1 MSRCDPGQDTP
12 PLSSV
17 SPRAHRGAA
26 RGPRPGRIQSKPCA
40 PVAYAGS
47 SLQGE
52 EPPCVRWAGPRVNR
66 DPRGRGPRRAPPTPL
81 PQQAASTGSRPVI
94 PTPRAT
100 LLGREAPGLSLR
112 AHLPGDQILLRRR
125 LYVQKRPGHGSA
137 PGVAT
142 APGRGAPR
150 TMDGRDPPQTALIGY
165 LERPLKLCFPIGRYG
180 VQLVAGRRRGRRHC
194 GRCSPSTQTTQA
206 AGLGEAFGVE
216 SLGGAQ
222 GPDAGDLR
230 AGPSGL
236 QCWPE
241 L

>member
-1 MSRCDPGQDTP
+1 MTRAKTR
-12 PLSSV
+12 PLWAQFPHVQTEALRGTAAS
-17 SPRAHRGAA
+17 AHPAQTL
-26 RGPRPGRIQSKPCA
+26 RPGWICGELS
-40 PVAYAGS
+40 AGRRARA
-47 SLQGE
+47 
-52 EPPCVRWAGPRVNR
+52 VRRTDQRVHR
-66 DPRGRGPRRAPPTPL
+66 DPPGPRRAPPTPL

-125 LYVQKRPGHGSA
+125 LCVHKRPGHGPA
-137 PGVAT
+137 PGIAT
-142 APGRGAPR
+142 APAQGAPR
-150 TMDGRDPPQTALIGY
+150 TMDGRDPPRTALIGY

-180 VQLVAGRRRGRRHC
+180 VQPAAGRRLGRRHC
-194 GRCSPSTQTTQA
+194 GKRSPSTQTTQA

-216 SLGGAQ
+216 NLGRCSRARGRKS
-222 GPDAGDLR
+222 AGW
-230 AGPSGL
+230 PSGL